1 MTFDR
6 PPDNIL
12 QALKEGLDSR
22 RDLSDSLRKILTED
36 QPGDRVALKMY
47 TVGLSHVA
55 TGVCEQLDFK
65 GWRFLAS
72 DANKDGVVIDVAA
85 PTLGH
90 PPRVTGVQRGPN
102 AAKVI
107 EDLHGV
113 FSMPEAGQTDVDLS
127 FVNISGLMT
136 EMILIKP
143 SGGEALVVPYHTLIK
158 VLNKQPYTL
167 AHFASIAGPLAKRRY
182 DQDDSFEL
190 SQDTDKRE
198 QFKNDPSLFVGNG
211 GFTSEQKDAVLSRVP
226 EIIRRAFGIKAANP
240 LLEAIRP
247 PAEKKKVPKKKVP
260 KKKVSQKK
268 VATKKIP
275 KKK

>member
-12 QALKEGLDSR
+12 QTLKEGLASR
-22 RDLSDSLRKILTED
+22 RDLSDSLRKILIED
-36 QPGDRVALKMY
+36 QPGNRVVLKMY

-55 TGVCEQLDFK
+55 TGACEQLDFK

-72 DANKDGVVIDVAA
+72 DANKDGVIIDVAT
-85 PTLGH
+85 PTSGH
-90 PPRVTGVQRGPN
+90 SPRVTGVQRGPN

-107 EDLHGV
+107 EDLHDV
-113 FSMPEAGQTDVDLS
+113 FSLPEAQQPDVDLS

-143 SGGEALVVPYHTLIK
+143 SVGEPLVFPYHTLIK
-158 VLNKQPYTL
+158 VLNKHPYKL
-167 AHFASIAGPLAKRRY
+167 ADFVSIAGPLAKRRHG
-182 DQDDSFEL
+182 QDDRFEL

-198 QFKNDPSLFVGNG
+198 QSKNDPSLFVGNG
-211 GFTSEQKDAVLSRVP
+211 GFTSEQIDAVLSRDP
-226 EIIRRAFGIKAANP
+226 EMIRLAFDVKAASA

-247 PAEKKKVPKKKVP
+247 PAEKKKVPKKKV
-260 KKKVSQKK
+260 V
-268 VATKKIP
+268 TNKIP

>member
-6 PPDNIL
+6 LPDNIL
-12 QALKEGLDSR
+12 KALKEGLASR

-36 QPGDRVALKMY
+36 PTGKGVALKMY
-47 TVGLSHVA
+47 TVGLSHLA
-55 TGVCEQLDFK
+55 TGVCQQLDFK

-72 DANKDGVVIDVAA
+72 DANKDGVIIDVAA
-85 PTLGH
+85 PALGH

-107 EDLHGV
+107 EDLQGV
-113 FSMPEAGQTDVDLS
+113 FSLPETQPPDADLS

-136 EMILIKP
+136 EMIWIQQ
-143 SGGEALVVPYHTLIK
+143 SCGDAWVVPYHTLIK

-167 AHFASIAGPLAKRRY
+167 ADFASIAGPLARRRL

-198 QFKNDPSLFVGNG
+198 
-211 GFTSEQKDAVLSRVP
+211 
-226 EIIRRAFGIKAANP
+226 GIKASDL
-240 LLEAIRP
+240 LLEATRP
-247 PAEKKKVPKKKVP
+247 PAEKKKVPTEKVPKKKVP
-260 KKKVSQKK
+260 KKKV
-268 VATKKIP
+268 ATKKIP